1 MKKTFLFMVGLFLTL
16 PAVAHIPST
25 FLLNGNIT
33 QFKWDST
40 AFPITWRM
48 NPTIGSNITGTP
60 EQLTVFQA
68 AFQEWDDITTAEV
81 SFAQGAAT
89 DPSLKPDGND
99 DINLI
104 TTNLTEQEFFALGAG
119 AVGLAIPSS
128 IDGVIVDADIM
139 FNPTTAFSTEST
151 TPSDRIDLGSVATH
165 EIGHL
170 LGLDHSNILAATMF
184 PSLVAGSNH
193 PRNTKL
199 DDQIGIST
207 IYPDSTFAA
216 ITGILS
222 GMVRTTA
229 NAVVYGALVVAID
242 GNGQAVASQ
251 FTDPSGQYTM
261 AGLPPGSYTI
271 YAEPMNQP
279 FQAGNAPS
287 LAETYPGEFV
297 NSNFTVRFR

>member
-1 MKKTFLFMVGLFLTL
+1 MKNALVFMVGLLLTL
-16 PAVAHIPST
+16 PAVAHIPT
-25 FLLNGNIT
+25 TTLINGAIT
-33 QFKWDST
+33 QLKWDST

-48 NPTIGSNITGTP
+48 NPTRGSNVTGTR
-60 EQLTVFQA
+60 EQRAVFEA
-68 AFQEWDDITTAEV
+68 AFQEWADVATAAV
-81 SFAQGAAT
+81 SFTEGAAT
-89 DPSLKPDGND
+89 DPSVKPDGND

-119 AVGLAIPSS
+119 AIGLAIPSS

-139 FNPTTAFSTEST
+139 FNPATAFSTEST
-151 TPSDRIDLGSVATH
+151 TPSDRIDLESVATH

-184 PSLVAGSNH
+184 PSVVAGSSH
-193 PRNTKL
+193 PRDTKL

-207 IYPDSTFAA
+207 IYPSSTFAG
-216 ITGILS
+216 ITGILT

-229 NAVVYGALVVAID
+229 NAAVYGALVVALD
-242 GNGQAVASQ
+242 GAGQAVASQ

-261 AGLPPGSYTI
+261 AGLPPGTYTM

-279 FQAGNAPS
+279 FQAGDAPS
-287 LAETYPGEFV
+287 LAETYPGQSV